1 MCMRTVYNVC
11 GSRHVCAH
19 RQRWRNISVCFSG
32 CYACARRQRWS
43 TCHTLAAIT
52 VSVHTYMGSGVEI
65 ISPQVLWRLS
75 CPCTQRWR
83 TCLILAAVTVSVHTY
98 VGTGGEI
105 ISPQALCRLPCL
117 CTLADRVSDPPSPPP
132 PSHHLL
138 LQAGER
144 WVGVGTDRFG
154 VGKDAPERNV
164 SSLNPGQKVG

>member
-1 MCMRTVYNVC
+1 MFLPSIVTMSAHEQWWRTQLLILCSGCCMCMRTVYNVC

-19 RQRWRNISVCFSG
+19 RQRWRNVSVFFSG

-43 TCHTLAAIT
+43 ACHTLAAIT

-105 ISPQALCRLPCL
+105 ISSLKLCGGCHVCAR
-117 CTLADRVSDPPSPPP
+117 
-132 PSHHLL
+132 
-138 LQAGER
+138 
-144 WVGVGTDRFG
+144 
-154 VGKDAPERNV
+154 
-164 SSLNPGQKVG
+164 